1 MQSIKAYH
9 YNYSV
14 AGLDAVIDDLKNG
27 RVTLRRRPKP
37 IATPTSPT
45 DNQLKGIFDLL
56 QKNQRQNRNSKK
68 ILDNE
73 LASVFKTKFNIDV

>member
-9 YNYSV
+9 YIYSV

-27 RVTLRRRPKP
+27 RVTLRRRPKS
-37 IATPTSPT
+37 IVTPTSTT